1 MGEQTATRK
10 PGDLSPSSPTLAASR
25 PVPPHEGEGKA
36 LDPLALLITDRGA
49 RRLYA
54 LNAEARA
61 LGLFAGQKA
70 TDAAALVPELATH
83 EADPAADAEAL
94 EALCDWCVRFSPAV
108 AVDGRDGLLM
118 DIAGVSHL
126 WGGEQAM
133 ADDLLQRLAA
143 NGIPARAAVA
153 DTAGA
158 AWALARYLPSSSME
172 EGSSLKAPRAFIC
185 PPGAQAAP
193 LTSLPVAALRLDEAA
208 AAQLARL
215 GLTRIERLIGLP
227 RAQLTRRFGPQVVL
241 RLDQALGHAREAL
254 TFRRPP
260 SPWLDRLAFAEPI
273 SQLDD
278 LVRVA
283 GDIAGRLCE
292 RLRAEG
298 RGARRFELTYH
309 RLDGKA
315 FPVQVGL
322 SVAGRD
328 ARVLTRLFAPRLES
342 IDPGFGIEI
351 VTLAAEDVEVLSAA
365 QGRLD
370 NSRAAMAAEGV
381 SALVDRL
388 ANRLGED
395 AVWRAEVVESHVPER
410 ASRPAPAI
418 SAPRDDGWDPD
429 RPRPLRLLAHP
440 EAIAVMA
447 KLPDDPPL
455 LFTWRGQRRRVRLA
469 EGPERI
475 AEEWWRKPVGDIGP
489 GFVRDYYRV
498 EDEAGGRFW
507 IFRAGLYDD
516 ADNPPRWWLHGVFA

>member
-1 MGEQTATRK
+1 M
-10 PGDLSPSSPTLAASR
+10 
-25 PVPPHEGEGKA
+25 
-36 LDPLALLITDRGA
+36 

-54 LNAEARA
+54 LNDAARA
-61 LGLFAGQKA
+61 PGLFAGQKA
-70 TDAAALVPELATH
+70 TDAAALVPELVTH
-83 EADPAADAEAL
+83 EADPDADAAAL

-108 AVDGRDGLLM
+108 AVDGRDGLFL
-118 DIAGVSHL
+118 DISGVSHL
-126 WGGEQAM
+126 WAGEQAM
-133 ADDLLQRLAA
+133 ADDLLARLCA
-143 NGIPARAAVA
+143 NGIPARIAVA

-158 AWALARYLPSSSME
+158 AWACARHLPSSSME
-172 EGSSLKAPRAFIC
+172 EGPGMVVRPLRRRVSAIGVRAMPSSSPGHGDHTTTQPSSIEEEGFPYPTLRAFIC
-185 PPGAQAAP
+185 PPGAQAGP
-193 LTSLPVAALRLDEAA
+193 LATLPVAALRLDEAA

-241 RLDQALGHAREAL
+241 RLDQALGQAREAL
-254 TFRRPP
+254 VFRRPP
-260 SPWLDRLAFAEPI
+260 SPWIDRLAFAEPL

-283 GDIAGRLCE
+283 GDLAERLCE
-292 RLRAEG
+292 RLRTEG
-298 RGARRFELTYH
+298 RGARRFELICC
-309 RLDGKA
+309 RADGKA

-328 ARVLTRLFAPRLES
+328 ARVLTRLFAPKLETV
-342 IDPGFGIEI
+342 DPGFGIEV
-351 VTLAAEDVEVLSAA
+351 VTLSAEGVEVLSAA

-370 NSRAAMAAEGV
+370 NSRAAMAEEGV
-381 SALVDRL
+381 AALVDRL
-388 ANRLGED
+388 TNRLGEG

-418 SAPRDDGWDPD
+418 SASVTAGWDPD
-429 RPRPLRLLAHP
+429 RPRPIRLLAHP

>member
-1 MGEQTATRK
+1 VGEQTATRK

-54 LNAEARA
+54 LNDEARA

-70 TDAAALVPELATH
+70 TDAAALVPGLVTH

-118 DIAGVSHL
+118 DIAGASHL

-143 NGIPARAAVA
+143 NGIPARIAVA

-158 AWALARYLPSSSME
+158 AWALARFAAADGQAL
-172 EGSSLKAPRAFIC
+172 IC
-185 PPGAQAAP
+185 PPGAQAEP
-193 LTSLPVAALRLDEAA
+193 LSSLPVAALRLDEAA

-215 GLTRIERLIGLP
+215 GLTRIDRLVGLP

-260 SPWLDRLAFAEPI
+260 SPWIDRLAFAEPI

-328 ARVLTRLFAPRLES
+328 ARVLTRLFAPRLET
-342 IDPGFGIEI
+342 IDPGFGIEV

-370 NSRAAMAAEGV
+370 NSRAAMAEEGV

-418 SAPRDDGWDPD
+418 SAPHADGWDPD

-440 EAIAVMA
+440 EVIAVMA

-475 AEEWWRKPVGDIGP
+475 AEEWWRKAVGDIGP

-498 EDEAGGRFW
+498 EDEAGGRLW